1 MRRTCRALAATVV
14 TLALCSLLEPARSAA
29 APVQI
34 GDRIPNLTFKDIR
47 YLSRSLNDFPKAK
60 AFVIVFTDT
69 SCPLVQR
76 YLPVLAELERGY
88 RAKDVQFLA
97 VNIGSEDSI
106 TAMAAQ
112 ALTLGIEFPFVKDFD
127 GTTVKALGVR
137 RLPEVVVLDGRRKL
151 CYRGRID
158 DQFRLSGNRPEPTR
172 RDLKEAVDAVLA
184 GKDPEVTETTVDGC
198 AITLPEPR
206 QPEKGRTFAE
216 HVAPIVQK
224 HCQGCHRPGGSAP
237 FALVTHKDVAGKA
250 NAIAEAIAE
259 QRMPPWFANPEH
271 GSFVNRRGLSDKERA
286 TFLGWLRSDKPAG
299 DDSKLPPPR
308 AFPEDKWLIGKPDLV
323 VSMAQP
329 HELPA
334 KGDIPYKYAIFPYL
348 FTEETWVQGVQIVP
362 DNPRVLHHCNLAY
375 LKLGESFNVANFIT
389 GNTPGGEPV
398 MLEDGIAYRI
408 PKGSIIGIQIHYVT
422 TGKPE
427 KCQISVGFRFPKV
440 PVQKRLKFAML
451 ANHRFA
457 IPPGA
462 PAHPVAASQRL
473 DEDALGVG
481 MFVHMH
487 LRGKDAT
494 FNAHRPDGKTE
505 TLLQIP
511 NYQFNWQMPYR
522 WQPGKQR
529 LTKDT
534 RLECVAHF
542 DNSPFNPYNPDP
554 AATVREGLQT
564 YQEMMYGF
572 VFYVSASEKLGLNVD
587 PKTGRVKPKEE

>member
-1 MRRTCRALAATVV
+1 MARTYHALPPTALV
-14 TLALCSLLEPARSAA
+14 LALGALLGPAQAA
-29 APVQI
+29 DAPVKI
-34 GDRIPNLTFKDIR
+34 GDRIANLAFKDIR
-47 YLSRSLNDFPKAK
+47 YLPRSLNDFPKAK
-60 AFVIVFTDT
+60 AFVIVFSNT

-76 YLPVLAELERGY
+76 YLPVLGELEKSY

-112 ALTLGIEFPFVKDFD
+112 ALSLGVEFPFVKDFD
-127 GTTVKALGVR
+127 GATVKAVGVR
-137 RLPEVVVLDGRRKL
+137 RTPEVVVLDDRRQL
-151 CYRGRID
+151 RYRGRID
-158 DQFRLSGNRPEPTR
+158 DQFRLNGNRPEPSR
-172 RDLKEAVDAVLA
+172 RDLKEALDAVLA
-184 GKDPEVTETTVDGC
+184 GKDPAVPETTVDGC

-206 QPEKGRTFAE
+206 QPSQVLTFAE

-224 HCQGCHRPGGSAP
+224 HCQDCHRPGGSAP

-250 NAIAEAIAE
+250 NAFAEVVAE
-259 QRMPPWFANPEH
+259 RRMPPWFANPEH
-271 GSFVNRRGLSDKERA
+271 GTFVNRRGLSDKERD
-286 TFLGWLRSDKPAG
+286 TLLDWLRSGRAAG

-308 AFPEDKWLIGKPDLV
+308 VFPDTWQIGKPDLV
-323 VSMAQP
+323 IRMAEP

-334 KGDIPYKYAIFPYL
+334 TGDIPYKYALLPHL
-348 FTEETWVQGVQIVP
+348 FTEETWVQGVQILP
-362 DNPRVLHHCNLAY
+362 DNPKVLHHCNLAY
-375 LKLGESFNVANFIT
+375 LKLGESFSVSNFIT

-427 KCQISVGFRFPKV
+427 KCQIAVGLRFPKA
-440 PVQKRLKFAML
+440 PVQNRLKFAML
-451 ANHRFA
+451 VNHRFA

-462 PAHPVAASQRL
+462 PAHPVAASQTL

-487 LRGKDAT
+487 VRGKDAT
-494 FNAHRPDGKTE
+494 FNAQRPDGKTE

-522 WQPGKQR
+522 WEPGKKR
-529 LTKDT
+529 LAKGT

-554 AATVREGLQT
+554 KATVREGLQT

-572 VFYVSASEKLGLNVD
+572 VFYVSESEKLGLDVD
-587 PKTGRVKPKEE
+587 PKTGQVKPKEK